1 MAARWRSSWRGGL
14 SAAGW
19 HREHHETYFPARP
32 RPPAHRG
39 RGHGCRGR
47 RAWHR
52 QDHPTAE
59 DGAARGRRDGRG
71 RAAPVPHGAGDSLYL
86 VEQPGLRDRA
96 PVGSGP
102 LAPDRR
108 GDPNPCPRAGLRG
121 QRSRDL
127 PVAGAGRVVRGHGA
141 WRRLP
146 AARADAG
153 RCDPHRQG
161 AHSRGAGRRQW
172 RHHRGARGGG
182 PYRAWLVRALH
193 RGQRAGRPAA
203 RQFGGGA
210 CCLRCASCGHG
221 ARCSAAARRGPGGRC
236 GPVPPRAAGW
246 HAGPDGPRG
255 RTGPLGDETLAEAQ
269 ALTPELAVRGE
280 LTLVSGPTGAGK
292 TTLLRNALR
301 TWRAA
306 HPGGWP
312 GAVLLGQNPATQ
324 LVADTVEEE
333 VAFALVAAQVPQAE
347 VARRTA
353 RALAVFGLADLARTR
368 TEALSM
374 GWKCRTL
381 LAALHALEAEA
392 LFLDEPYAQLDADGQ
407 TRLDAAIEDWLARGC
422 AVTVSADR
430 TPETIAGLSAF
441 RRHDVHPETGLRPEP
456 GLAGAFCD
464 TWAREA
470 PPLPGPAAVEL
481 RSFAAGHEGAGPVL
495 RDIDLALPTG
505 TITLVSGANGYQF
518 HVLNNIKLLQPS

>member
-1 MAARWRSSWRGGL
+1 M
-14 SAAGW
+14 
-19 HREHHETYFPARP
+19 
-32 RPPAHRG
+32 
-39 RGHGCRGR
+39 
-47 RAWHR
+47 
-52 QDHPTAE
+52 
-59 DGAARGRRDGRG
+59 
-71 RAAPVPHGAGDSLYL
+71 
-86 VEQPGLRDRA
+86 
-96 PVGSGP
+96 
-102 LAPDRR
+102 
-108 GDPNPCPRAGLRG
+108 
-121 QRSRDL
+121 
-127 PVAGAGRVVRGHGA
+127 
-141 WRRLP
+141 
-146 AARADAG
+146 
-153 RCDPHRQG
+153 
-161 AHSRGAGRRQW
+161 
-172 RHHRGARGGG
+172 
-182 PYRAWLVRALH
+182 
-193 RGQRAGRPAA
+193 
-203 RQFGGGA
+203 
-210 CCLRCASCGHG
+210 
-221 ARCSAAARRGPGGRC
+221 
-236 GPVPPRAAGW
+236 
-246 HAGPDGPRG
+246 
-255 RTGPLGDETLAEAQ
+255 
-269 ALTPELAVRGE
+269 TPELAVRGE

-430 TPETIAGLSAF
+430 TPETIAGLCAF

-456 GLAGAFCD
+456 GLVGAFCD

-505 TITLVSGANGYQF
+505 TITLVSGANGSGKSTLLRAVAGDF
-518 HVLNNIKLLQPS
+518 PVGSGRRRLFGRTDAGLAPDTELVLQDPELHLTGRSVRGEIAAASVLRQGGAEICLRVFGLADFAERAALTLSHGQKQALVLACAMASSPRLLLLDEAFCGLDACALEGILGILREIVRSTGLTVLAVTHDPGADILNFADAHLRLAGGHLVEA